1 MSAEDKAPQHSL
13 NESQQRHLWVSCQHI
28 DKLLS
33 DVEHILSVSTSKA
46 AFPKYHLDITPAQ
59 RRTIEDYIARLRA
72 QLARV
77 LDGQGIPKSNASIPA
92 RRAVCATLA
101 FVDLAVEELK
111 PKYMRGYGE
120 VPPDVAVE
128 LEGIVGELQGLVSR
142 FDRYL
147 LQTEGEDLKARLLR
161 LEQTSDE
168 LRVLAQIERV
178 VTERGLVEFRPAI
191 ASILDR
197 LEDKSFEIAIFGRV
211 SSGKSSLLNA
221 MLGTRA
227 LPVGVT
233 PITAVPTRIV
243 YNETPSLTIQFS
255 ERPALTCEVDR
266 LAEFAT
272 EQQNPGNSKQVT
284 RILLRLSAARLRDG
298 VAFVDTP
305 GLGSLAT
312 SGAAETLAYLPR
324 CDLGVVLIDAGST
337 LTPDDLHTIQS
348 LLDAAVPV
356 NLLLSKAD
364 LLSTTDRERV
374 IAYVREHVAAE
385 CRLDLPVHAV
395 SSLDSHRELLDR
407 WFEREIQPLYD
418 QARELRAASIRR
430 KVGALRDSLIA
441 ALRARLRRK
450 QLASEDTS
458 HVREIEA
465 RLRRAT
471 GKLEELRGATL
482 REAEALAYQGPQAL
496 ERTAAALLDLWSSG
510 NSDDQSVVARLPQLL
525 RDFGQKK
532 AEEFSQEMDTLGK
545 ELVVSLKQAAEAL
558 AMNHIPEEEEFSS
571 VVRGLPAFELPP
583 FDLHLTKPTL
593 AGWLRGFA
601 QGQVIRQLREQIGKA
616 YEQVLQTYAGMLRQ
630 WLLTAFG
637 QLRQRFDAYA
647 ESYRAQAGRVLSG
660 GELTAEEGQKI
671 IEDLDALGAGEWAP
685 IKSA

>member
-1 MSAEDKAPQHSL
+1 MSAKESAPQHSL
-13 NESQQRHLWVSCQHI
+13 NENQQRHLWVSCQHI

-77 LDGQGIPKSNASIPA
+77 LDGQGIPKSKASIPA
-92 RRAVCATLA
+92 RRAIYTTLA
-101 FVDLAVEELK
+101 FVDIAVEELK
-111 PKYMRGYGE
+111 PRYMRGYGE

-168 LRVLAQIERV
+168 LRVLAQTERV
-178 VTERGLVEFRPAI
+178 VTERGLVEFRPTI

-243 YNETPSLTIQFS
+243 FAVAPSLTIWFA
-255 ERPALTCEVDR
+255 ERPALTCEIER
-266 LAEFAT
+266 LAEFAA
-272 EQQNPGNSKQVT
+272 EKQNPGNSKHVT
-284 RILLRLSAARLRDG
+284 RILLRLSAPRLRDG
-298 VAFVDTP
+298 VTFVDTP

-337 LTPDDLHTIQS
+337 LTPDDLQTIQT

-364 LLSTTDRERV
+364 LLSPADRERV

-385 CRLDLPVHAV
+385 CRLDLPVHPV

-407 WFEREIQPLYD
+407 WFEQDIQPLYERA
-418 QARELRAASIRR
+418 QELRAASIRR

-450 QLASEDTS
+450 QPASEDTS
-458 HVREIEA
+458 QVREIEA

-471 GKLEELRGATL
+471 GKLEGLRGATL
-482 REAEALAYQGPQAL
+482 REAESLAYQGPQAL
-496 ERTAAALLDLWSSG
+496 ERTAAALLDLWSSA
-510 NSDDQSVVARLPQLL
+510 NWNDESVVARARQVL
-525 RDFGQKK
+525 RDFGQRK
-532 AEEFSQEMDTLGK
+532 AEEFAQQMDTLGK
-545 ELVVSLKQAAEAL
+545 ELVVALKQAAEAL

-571 VVRGLPAFELPP
+571 AVRGLPSFDVPP
-583 FDLHLTKPTL
+583 VDLRLRKPAL
-593 AGWLRGFA
+593 VGWLRGFA
-601 QGQVIRQLREQIGKA
+601 HGQVTRQLREQIGKA

-637 QLRQRFDAYA
+637 QLRQRFDVYA
-647 ESYRAQAGRVLSG
+647 ESYRAEAGRVLSG
-660 GELTAEEGQKI
+660 GELTAEEEKKI
-671 IEDLDALGAGEWAP
+671 IQDLDALGAGEWAQ